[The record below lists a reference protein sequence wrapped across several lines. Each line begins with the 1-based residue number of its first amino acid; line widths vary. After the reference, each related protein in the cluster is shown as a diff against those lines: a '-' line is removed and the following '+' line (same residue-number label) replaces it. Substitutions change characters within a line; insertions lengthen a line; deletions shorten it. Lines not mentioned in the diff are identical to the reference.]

1 MHAILIPQFYV
12 RVLRGPL
19 GMVSSGHHMVML
31 GQDLR
36 ANSVEPYTLTSV
48 DYGQLARHGKD
59 CTLTNRSD
67 SFRQKLYA
75 KLPWTQY
82 LCSTTK
88 YILLMKRCLVIEYS
102 QASCGVAAPIEA
114 TKLAVLMILPP
125 VCKPFDSSVGFS
137 RIASIAY
144 LHPHQTPL
152 ALICMVRSQ
161 IFSSV
166 LRALSSAGCIIP
178 RH

>member
-59 CTLTNRSD
+59 CTLTNDQTHFTRSCM
-67 SFRQKLYA
+67 L
-75 KLPWTQY
+75 TY
-82 LCSTTK
+82 LGRSICVAQQSTF
-88 YILLMKRCLVIEYS
+88 Y
-102 QASCGVAAPIEA
+102 
-114 TKLAVLMILPP
+114 
-125 VCKPFDSSVGFS
+125 
-137 RIASIAY
+137 
-144 LHPHQTPL
+144 
-152 ALICMVRSQ
+152 
-161 IFSSV
+161 
-166 LRALSSAGCIIP
+166 
-178 RH
+178 